1 MKKTT
6 FFLIAVALFSACET
20 YTKED
25 TIDEASMVNDARKID
40 STSDIAGC
48 YRGVLERDTVY
59 FVMQHD
65 SAAKS
70 VNGDLTFINFQK
82 DSRKGTF
89 AGKLTDSL
97 ISGYYSYQSE
107 GQRTVEQRV
116 FKLQNNELLQG
127 YGDVSNR
134 NDTIVFKDVN
144 RLNYLTNMPLVK
156 VACEDIP

>member
-40 STSDIAGC
+40 PSSDIAGC

-70 VNGDLTFINFQK
+70 VNGDLTFMNFQK

-89 AGKLTDSL
+89 KGKLTDSL